1 MTMFHCCTPCTLTR
15 AVSQTEKGTVL
26 VQAGLFVARD
36 FQHRCL
42 HTSLTGL
49 LLIRSV
55 RIFLH
60 HAHRRVYHPP
70 PPLNIHFSNGC
81 TCTTT
86 AEKLARRHKGGRA
99 GKSGLS
105 EITTGCAP
113 FNFIREE
120 QAERR
125 RSSRSMLGEAHLV
138 PHRRSSDRHTHTH
151 THHRQAQVTSHNFT
165 TVEILVVLLFYFY
178 PSTKTPR
185 SRST

>member
-1 MTMFHCCTPCTLTR
+1 MERENESNNLKSPSIIASLEGRYVTMFHCCTPCTLTR

-70 PPLNIHFSNGC
+70 PRPKYSLLERMHMHDDGRK
-81 TCTTT
+81 TG
-86 AEKLARRHKGGRA
+86 AEAQRRTSGEERVIRDNDRMRTIQFHPRGAGGA
-99 GKSGLS
+99 S
-105 EITTGCAP
+105 AV
-113 FNFIREE
+113 E
-120 QAERR
+120 QEHVRR
-125 RSSRSMLGEAHLV
+125 G
-138 PHRRSSDRHTHTH
+138 
-151 THHRQAQVTSHNFT
+151 
-165 TVEILVVLLFYFY
+165 
-178 PSTKTPR
+178 TPR
-185 SRST
+185 TTPSFF